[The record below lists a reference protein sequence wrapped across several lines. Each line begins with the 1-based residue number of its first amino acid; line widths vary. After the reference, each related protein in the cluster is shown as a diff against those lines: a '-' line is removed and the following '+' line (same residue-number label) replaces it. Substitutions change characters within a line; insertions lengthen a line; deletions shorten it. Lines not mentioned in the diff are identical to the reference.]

1 MSWFLSLSLEKNSS
15 GTEEKPMEPVVKT
28 VDGKVRGLV
37 SDGVASFKGISYA
50 APPFGPNRMRPPV
63 RPQAWD
69 GVRDAVAFGPTAPKP
84 PYPAPYGQFL
94 PEPVIAGDDCLNL
107 NVWTPDPAQAGLPV
121 MVWIHGGA
129 FVNGSAAVPHYAGDR
144 FARDGVV
151 CVTINYRLGCDGF
164 LFLDD
169 TSPNR
174 GLLDQ
179 IAALEWVQE
188 NIGAFGGDPG
198 NVTIFGESAGGMS
211 VATLLSMPKAD
222 GLFRR
227 AIPQSGAGHHVL
239 PADTAR
245 VVAAELAQRLG
256 VAPTR
261 EAFAAVPVDRLV
273 AAQAKLSADIALN
286 PDPGRWGETAANMMA
301 FEPVVDGQVLP
312 ARPIDGIAA
321 GNSRHVDLL
330 VGANRDEY
338 RLFLVPTG
346 VADTVD
352 DAALPLVTGALGLS
366 ASGLASYRT
375 AGASAGDVLID
386 VLTDWFFRIPAIR
399 LAEAHQ
405 GDSYMYEFAWNSPVY
420 GGRLGAC
427 HALEIGFVFDTLDVP
442 GAEAMYGSSPP
453 AELAAAMHKSWIDF
467 ARSGR
472 PGWDAYHPDT
482 RATMIFDVNSR
493 LAYDPRS
500 ERRLAWDGVR

>member
-1 MSWFLSLSLEKNSS
+1 M
-15 GTEEKPMEPVVKT
+15 EEPMEPVVKT

-50 APPFGPNRMRPPV
+50 APPFGPNRMRPPA
-63 RPQAWD
+63 RAEAWD
-69 GVRDAVAFGPTAPKP
+69 GVRDVVAYGPTVPKP
-84 PYPAPYGQFL
+84 PYPAPYDQLL

-107 NVWTPDPAQAGLPV
+107 NVWTPDPGQAGLPV

-129 FVNGSAAVPHYAGDR
+129 FVNGSGAVPQYAGDR
-144 FARDGVV
+144 FARGGVV
-151 CVTINYRLGCDGF
+151 CVTINYRLGCEGF

-169 TSPNR
+169 ATANR

-211 VATLLSMPKAD
+211 VATLLSMPKAE

-239 PADTAR
+239 AADTAR
-245 VVAAELAQRLG
+245 VVTAELAQRLG
-256 VAPTR
+256 VPPTR
-261 EAFAAVPVDRLV
+261 EGFAALPVDRLV
-273 AAQAKLSADIALN
+273 DAQRQLSADIALN
-286 PDPGRWGETAANMMA
+286 PDPVRWGEITGNMMA

-321 GNSRHVDLL
+321 GNGRHVDLL
-330 VGANRDEY
+330 VGTNRDED

-346 VADTVD
+346 VADAVD
-352 DAALPLVTGALGLS
+352 DASLQLVTGALGLS
-366 ASGLASYRT
+366 ASGLARYRT
-375 AGASAGDVLID
+375 AGARAGDVLIE

-399 LAEAHQ
+399 LAEAHH
-405 GDSYMYEFAWNSPVY
+405 GDSYMYEFSWNSPMLD
-420 GGRLGAC
+420 GRLGAC
-427 HALEIGFVFDTLDVP
+427 HALEISFVFDTLDAP
-442 GAEAMYGSSPP
+442 GSEAMHGSSPP
-453 AELAAAMHKSWIDF
+453 AELAAAMHQSWIDF

-472 PGWDAYHPDT
+472 PGWDAYDLDT

-493 LAYDPRS
+493 LAYDPRA
-500 ERRLAWDGVR
+500 ERRVVWDGVR